1 MVPGAFARTRRVDL
15 QIQQSVFARNTM
27 GFNTHFW
34 CCLYDHVGNA
44 PRITAAVGF
53 RARGAPITLPHH
65 FPASLCISLSRLLQI
80 IKRDWKSGGI
90 REAKAPRRNG
100 EDRSTALKH
109 TPFAHR
115 SDTHTITRCVRLCCH
130 EVVHKHDC
138 KCKKILDNFFA
149 HPNDTQ
155 LFRGGPGRGKRMP

>member
-1 MVPGAFARTRRVDL
+1 MDL

-27 GFNTHFW
+27 GFSTHFW

-53 RARGAPITLPHH
+53 RARGVPITLPHH

-100 EDRSTALKH
+100 EDRSAALKH
-109 TPFAHR
+109 TPLDTYTRFA
-115 SDTHTITRCVRLCCH
+115 CH
-130 EVVHKHDC
+130 EAVHKHDC

-155 LFRGGPGRGKRMP
+155 LLEEIQEAARRML